1 MCNSSRV
8 HVASTSSMTRWDINI
23 DKTFEEETV
32 VQEHNLQTFLGQN
45 TEIYNTNL
53 TYDRGSNE

>member
-1 MCNSSRV
+1 MCNSNRV
-8 HVASTSSMTRWDINI
+8 HVASISSMTRWEINL

-53 TYDRGSNE
+53 T